1 NLACPAGT
9 CKSFAEAGRNKR
21 YRQTNDTHC
30 SLTQALGANLPAG
43 LQNFERLMS
52 HETVGKD
59 SRLFLGLSLDGKKPA
74 IGRRSVHV
82 CIGQHGTVSSYLIGN
97 DGSFLRK

>member
-1 NLACPAGT
+1 M
-9 CKSFAEAGRNKR
+9 
-21 YRQTNDTHC
+21 YRQTNDAHLSSTR
-30 SLTQALGANLPAG
+30 ALGANLPAG
-43 LQNFERLMS
+43 LQDSERFMS
-52 HETVGKD
+52 QETVGKD

-82 CIGQHGTVSSYLIGN
+82 YIGQYGRVSSYLIGN